1 MSSTSS
7 QTRELNDVVMYSTQ
21 FCPYCVAAKQLL
33 HSKGIE
39 YREID
44 VSYDPEERE
53 KMQERSQ
60 RRTVP
65 QIFAGDMHIGG
76 YTDLV
81 AYFGE

>member
-1 MSSTSS
+1 MSSNSS
-7 QTRELNDVVMYSTQ
+7 QQRVLSDVVMYSTQ

-33 HSKGIE
+33 HNKGIE

-44 VSYDPEERE
+44 VSYDPDERK

-81 AYFGE
+81 AYFGG